1 MLGVNQPSRS
11 STLPSIPL
19 LQEALRKLWLKSV
32 AGSISNPDV
41 LAISPLRIYLTPLAI
56 FVFLT
61 PCAKYIHIRC
71 IAFLLFVAFQ
81 MDFLY
86 ILRLSSPWLV
96 LLNDLVRHPWVS
108 FSHEQMGIPTA

>member
-19 LQEALRKLWLKSV
+19 LEALRKLWLKSV
-32 AGSISNPDV
+32 AGYISNPHV
-41 LAISPLRIYLTPLAI
+41 LAISPLRIYLTPHAI

-61 PCAKYIHIRC
+61 PSCAKYIHIRC

-96 LLNDLVRHPWVS
+96 LLNDLVRHLWVS
-108 FSHEQMGIPTA
+108 FSHEQIGIPTA